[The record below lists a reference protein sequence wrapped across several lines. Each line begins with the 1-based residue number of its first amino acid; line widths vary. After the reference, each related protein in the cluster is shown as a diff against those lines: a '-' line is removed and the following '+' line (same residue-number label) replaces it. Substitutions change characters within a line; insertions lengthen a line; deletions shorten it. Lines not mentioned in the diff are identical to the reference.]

1 MVVYIHYSVYQGEIF
16 TCFLRVL
23 DDAYSLKCA
32 TSNGNICCQDRSK
45 KFKLFPGNLTM
56 SKNKTQK
63 YVCNYKNVQHLTQ

>member
-1 MVVYIHYSVYQGEIF
+1 MIEQP
-16 TCFLRVL
+16 FLRQSE
-23 DDAYSLKCA
+23 SLAMEEGREVTK
-32 TSNGNICCQDRSK
+32 GHIKVYFEDRSK